1 MMMHTDEAK
10 RQPISK
16 TAAALVELLA
26 ICPVCGREAPALYE
40 SESGCCQQYLRSWFT
55 CAAA

>member
-16 TAAALVELLA
+16 TATALVELLA
-26 ICPVCGREAPALYE
+26 ICPVCGSEGPAE
-40 SESGCCQQYLRSWFT
+40 SQAECCRHYVSLWIT
-55 CAAA
+55 CCAA